1 MLLFIVPE
9 NHTSIISTVSI
20 LWLSCHGFLRTKN
33 KLMLMLKLAKS
44 KKVNLIEFLSYLFTK
59 YF

>member
-33 KLMLMLKLAKS
+33 KLMLKLVKS
-44 KKVNLIEFLSYLFTK
+44 KKVSLIEFLSYLFTK

>member
-33 KLMLMLKLAKS
+33 KLMLKLAKS
-44 KKVNLIEFLSYLFTK
+44 KKSKFD
-59 YF
+59 